1 MSLIGKEITMDKLT
15 EREECEIVGGRAD
28 PVVGMSYESALRI
41 AKELGEKRKSLGTW
55 TQMNQVDY
63 MKRWRNSNKN
73 SKEYLNRKEEIDE
86 FIDTLTNENYNNTID
101 L

>member
-1 MSLIGKEITMDKLT
+1 MILAGKEIIMEKLNEKE
-15 EREECEIVGGRAD
+15 EREIVGGMVD
-28 PVVGMSYESALRI
+28 PIIGMSYESAMRI

-73 SKEYLNRKEEIDE
+73 STEYLNHREEVDK
-86 FIDTLTNENYNNTID
+86 FIDKLTNESHNNTID

>member
-1 MSLIGKEITMDKLT
+1 MSLIGKESAMDKLNEKE
-15 EREECEIVGGRAD
+15 EREIVGGRVN
-28 PVVGMSYESALRI
+28 PVAGMSYESAVKT

-55 TQMNQVDY
+55 IQMNQVDY
-63 MKRWRNSNKN
+63 MKWWRSSNKN
-73 SKEYLNRKEEIDE
+73 SKEYLNRKEEIDR